1 MSNWYFAAS
10 ALILLVGTGVMVLS
24 AWLGWSIWQRNGRR
38 GKVGLLELL
47 RFAAV
52 TLLAFTFLQ
61 PEYVRLIERTEHRRL
76 PYSMIS
82 PAACSPAM
90 S

>member
-1 MSNWYFAAS
+1 MSNWYFATS

-52 TLLAFTFLQ
+52 TLLAA
-61 PEYVRLIERTEHRRL
+61 RI
-76 PYSMIS
+76 
-82 PAACSPAM
+82 PAAST
-90 S
+90 

>member
-38 GKVGLLELL
+38 
-47 RFAAV
+47 
-52 TLLAFTFLQ
+52 
-61 PEYVRLIERTEHRRL
+61 VRVD
-76 PYSMIS
+76 SV
-82 PAACSPAM
+82 
-90 S
+90 